1 VVSLVLTLVKTSLNA
16 VPVFSTAANDSER
29 NACSDKAIF
38 DSRSAAFVCQEPLE
52 GMPASLWLSE
62 LRVTIGC
69 NNLYLLVEGLRR
81 LESGPL
87 I

>member
-1 VVSLVLTLVKTSLNA
+1 MVLTLVKTPLNA
-16 VPVFSTAANDSER
+16 VPVFLTAANDSER
-29 NACSDKAIF
+29 DACSDKAIF

-52 GMPASLWLSE
+52 GMPASLWLSQ

-69 NNLYLLVEGLRR
+69 NNLYLLVKKLRR
-81 LESGPL
+81 LESEPL